1 MAVSGFLAGKVNEVP
16 DREKEI
22 LIADTFVVTIHWLS
36 PKERD
41 WIGKQ
46 CIKQNRNGT
55 DIDRDKHARAYTRK
69 VVKGWKGLTLD
80 VLTGPLKVAIF
91 PEALAELKKVQE
103 ANNGELPFSQADSE
117 LIYLNALPDKYA
129 NRIKEAMDEWDEE
142 DKAQEDSDL
151 GNS

>member
-1 MAVSGFLAGKVNEVP
+1 MATGFLTGKINEVP
-16 DREKEI
+16 DREKDI
-22 LIADTFVVTIHWLS
+22 SIADKFVVTIHWLS

-46 CIKQNRNGT
+46 CIETKKGVADINRE
-55 DIDRDKHARAYTRK
+55 KHARAYTRK
-69 VVKGWKGLTLD
+69 VVKGWKGLTIETM
-80 VLTGPLKVAIF
+80 TGPLRMAIF
-91 PEALAELKKVQE
+91 PEFLAQLKEVQKD
-103 ANNGELPFSQADSE
+103 NNGELPFSQGDSE
-117 LIYLNALPDKYA
+117 VLYLNALPEKYA